1 MRTAGKTDKNQR
13 MESEG
18 IGKPREKFKREK
30 MINGQT
36 ALGGRLMLCLSAET
50 RPGNCLLD
58 LEARWSQVIQQE
70 LYC

>member
-36 ALGGRLMLCLSAET
+36 ALGGGLMLCLSAET